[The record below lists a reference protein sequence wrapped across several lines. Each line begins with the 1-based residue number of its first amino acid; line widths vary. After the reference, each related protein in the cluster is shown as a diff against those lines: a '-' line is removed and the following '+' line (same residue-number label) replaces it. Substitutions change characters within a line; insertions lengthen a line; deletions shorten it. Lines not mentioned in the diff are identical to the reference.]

1 MVKCPIALIASAI
14 LPKNCP
20 FPPVQAWRAN
30 LEAVCFCFVFFEKFI
45 SEFIN
50 NSVMF
55 INRFIPDSGGMKNE
69 WLHWFM
75 VSPFAENT
83 HKHTHTHTKTH
94 ACWHAGTDHTSG
106 AIRQPNS
113 VEKRAFSAERTR
125 VRELNWIFNGPKP
138 IESACQRKNTL
149 PPCWPAGDRM
159 LGPVMESNLHF
170 ELFFHPSW
178 LVRQPSRGEFFR
190 SFVKHATISHRKK
203 KPLLVRLMLIV
214 NWSILDPREKPGM
227 FCQHG

>member
-1 MVKCPIALIASAI
+1 
-14 LPKNCP
+14 
-20 FPPVQAWRAN
+20 
-30 LEAVCFCFVFFEKFI
+30 
-45 SEFIN
+45 
-50 NSVMF
+50 
-55 INRFIPDSGGMKNE
+55 
-69 WLHWFM
+69 M

-83 HKHTHTHTKTH
+83 HKHTHTKTH

-149 PPCWPAGDRM
+149 PPCWPVGDRM

-190 SFVKHATISHRKK
+190 SFVKHATISHRGKK
-203 KPLLVRLMLIV
+203 TSSSSTDANCKLKYSRPSKTRNVLSARI
-214 NWSILDPREKPGM
+214 NYCPRTLESA
-227 FCQHG
+227 Q